1 MLDLSEFSCLLFACL
16 DSDEYRRSLHD
27 IEYIFILGSIWC
39 CFFFLRVAMEIHD
52 IDMVE
57 CSEEMPSHPTECRII
72 EIPMIGD
79 IGEYSF
85 IILLDHRLR
94 ETEELHIVV
103 LEPVL
108 AFAKVHTI
116 DILIILDLVRD
127 PLASIGRDAT
137 IWRIADDDHDRF
149 ISFYFI
155 SPDCLFCDT
164 MNKSNIEY
172 ILLYFFICFC
182 FF

>member
-1 MLDLSEFSCLLFACL
+1 
-16 DSDEYRRSLHD
+16 
-27 IEYIFILGSIWC
+27 
-39 CFFFLRVAMEIHD
+39 
-52 IDMVE
+52 
-57 CSEEMPSHPTECRII
+57 
-72 EIPMIGD
+72 MIGD
-79 IGEYSF
+79 IGEYSLVIF
-85 IILLDHRLR
+85 LDHRLGK
-94 ETEELHIVV
+94 TEELHIVV

-108 AFAKVHTI
+108 AFTEVHTV
-116 DILIILDLVRD
+116 DILVVLYLLRD
-127 PLASIGRDAT
+127 PLAGIGRDAT
-137 IWRIADDDHDRF
+137 IGRIAYDDHDRF